1 MGFGISVGPRLFR
14 VRVSTRGLGIS
25 SGVGPF
31 SVYANSGGG
40 RRRRPTTTRH
50 ATRTAGSTADSG
62 PAYLPGDTTTI
73 NLIGASAHQLAPT
86 ESDELVTQLNR
97 AQRWITWWGWA
108 TVACALVSF
117 STPLFLVPTAV
128 TLVVALVGFARRRVV
143 LHYEVDSDL
152 TQWFNSL
159 AVGWSSLAQ
168 TNGKWRVQTST
179 RLNQTHDRKVHAGA
193 GNLVSRY
200 GLSFPMKLPMAL
212 NANVKVPTVKAKRH
226 SLLFLPDRLL
236 VKSGGRWSDVDYN
249 HLKVTVAQSRF
260 IEDGFVP
267 RDGVQIDETWQYA
280 NVRGGPDRRF
290 KNNRRL
296 PVMLYSEVTLSSPQG
311 LGWVVKLSR
320 HEAATWWQQI
330 LRSRPRT
337 PLLAAPAAPAV
348 STGTAPAPPLSSAIE
363 RMTITAQSGPVAPRN
378 ALASRRASKTEGG
391 HVPPSPAGRPIEPW
405 GRPWNTIEVSGESF
419 HEKAIAAL
427 FTGVPDYKKPGGAE
441 LEEKAVMVPDPGNPH
456 GEGHAVAVF
465 VRGQHI
471 GYLPHEVSTVYF
483 PHVSA
488 MTAGGSAVTVDAH
501 VWACTNYQGDGFRG
515 RVSLSVAEA
524 EDFGYPA
531 SMPDDDNAILLPVG
545 NALQVIGEEEHVD
558 FLQPYVGESVAV
570 TLHNVTIEKAGKPL
584 DLVEIRLDGE
594 AVGRFILST
603 SAKIG
608 PLVSHVERVGG
619 LPVARACV
627 TGNAL
632 KADVT
637 VYVARAG
644 DLPQG
649 WIENLRSLV

>member
-1 MGFGISVGPRLFR
+1 M
-14 VRVSTRGLGIS
+14 
-25 SGVGPF
+25 
-31 SVYANSGGG
+31 
-40 RRRRPTTTRH
+40 
-50 ATRTAGSTADSG
+50 
-62 PAYLPGDTTTI
+62 
-73 NLIGASAHQLAPT
+73 IGASAHQLAPT
-86 ESDELVTQLNR
+86 DSDELVTQLNR

-108 TVACALVSF
+108 TVACALISF
-117 STPLFLVPTAV
+117 STPLFLIPTAV
-128 TLVVALVGFARRRVV
+128 ALVVALVGFARRRVV

-152 TQWFNSL
+152 AKWFNSL
-159 AVGWSSLAQ
+159 AAGWSSLVQ

-179 RLNQTHDRKVHAGA
+179 HLNRTHDRKMHAGA
-193 GNLVSRY
+193 GNLVSRHDV
-200 GLSFPMKLPMAL
+200 SFLMKLPMAL

-226 SLLFLPDRLL
+226 NLLFLPDRLL

-249 HLKVTVAQSRF
+249 HLKVSVAQSRF
-260 IEDGFVP
+260 IEDGVVP
-267 RDGVQIDETWQYA
+267 RDGVQVDETWQYA

-296 PVMLYSEVTLSSPQG
+296 PVMLYSEVMLSSPQG
-311 LGWVVKLSR
+311 LVWVVKLSR
-320 HEAATWWQQI
+320 HDAATWWQQI

-337 PLLAAPAAPAV
+337 PLLTSTPLPDAPAASA
-348 STGTAPAPPLSSAIE
+348 GPAPTPIRSSAKE
-363 RMTITAQSGPVAPRN
+363 STTIIAQSGPVTPASAP
-378 ALASRRASKTEGG
+378 APRRASKPESE

-405 GRPWNTIEVSGESF
+405 GRPWNTIEVVGESF

-427 FTGVPDYKKPGGAE
+427 FTGVPGYKEPGGAE
-441 LEEKAVMVPDPGNPH
+441 LEEKAVMVPDPDNPH

-465 VRGQHI
+465 VRGQHV
-471 GYLPHEVSTVYF
+471 GYVPHEESTVYF

-488 MTAGGSAVTVDAH
+488 MTAGGSAVTVDAR
-501 VWACTNYQGDGFRG
+501 VWACTNYQGSGFRG
-515 RVSLSVAEA
+515 RVTLSVAEA

-545 NALQVIGEEEHVD
+545 NALQVTGEEEHVD
-558 FLQPYVGESVAV
+558 FLRPYVGESVAV

-594 AVGRFILST
+594 AVGRFIPRT
-603 SAKIG
+603 SAKVG
-608 PLVSHVERVGG
+608 PLVSHVESVGG
-619 LPVARACV
+619 LPVARASV

-644 DLPQG
+644 DVPQS
-649 WIENLRSLV
+649 WIGNLRPII